1 MRGTNH
7 QVPFD
12 FDALDV
18 VPKSHEQPA
27 YAVVCLEERQTTVHF
42 HDYLDTYRVPYDI
55 KSEGRP
61 DWG

>member
-12 FDALDV
+12 FDAVEV

-27 YAVVCLEERQTTVHF
+27 YAVVFLEEQQTTVHF
-42 HDYLDTYRVPYDI
+42 HDFLDTYRVPYDK

-61 DWG
+61 DWE

>member
-1 MRGTNH
+1 L
-7 QVPFD
+7 D
-12 FDALDV
+12 FDAVEV

-27 YAVVCLEERQTTVHF
+27 YAVVFLEEHQTTVHF
-42 HDYLDTYRVPYDI
+42 HDFLDTYRVPYDK